1 MVRSWNR
8 EKYYADQKEITS
20 LNERIGQALQIDD
33 YASAFDLSGELAP
46 LYEQEDQL
54 ALRFKRA
61 MMAMRLPG
69 KEGREFFKE
78 TLEVFSKE
86 EGAVA
91 ALVWK
96 VVQLKNSRTK
106 VSEDI
111 LADSLAAIEAE
122 VKGMSAK
129 TDDQKMIK
137 GATIDIMAHL
147 LFVMKRLD
155 DALAAQEEA
164 VQLLDEKEITDF
176 LAFLKTRKAELASK
190 QEEPK
195 KEDPKSGS

>member
-1 MVRSWNR
+1 
-8 EKYYADQKEITS
+8 
-20 LNERIGQALQIDD
+20 
-33 YASAFDLSGELAP
+33 
-46 LYEQEDQL
+46 
-54 ALRFKRA
+54 
-61 MMAMRLPG
+61 
-69 KEGREFFKE
+69 
-78 TLEVFSKE
+78 
-86 EGAVA
+86 
-91 ALVWK
+91 
-96 VVQLKNSRTK
+96 VQWR
-106 VSEDI
+106 
-111 LADSLAAIEAE
+111 
-122 VKGMSAK
+122 

-155 DALAAQEEA
+155 DALAAQEDA